1 MVPRTDSVSVEREK
15 RKKKLISASHRPRS
29 PPRHPPPILSLS
41 TPLYLAYLLCTSI
54 FVLQGEQIFLE
65 VHICDVYLDKKKIG
79 REEGKKRGG
88 EGRGERGRWEVGG
101 RENEG
106 NII

>member
-1 MVPRTDSVSVEREK
+1 MMST
-15 RKKKLISASHRPRS
+15 LI
-29 PPRHPPPILSLS
+29 
-41 TPLYLAYLLCTSI
+41 
-54 FVLQGEQIFLE
+54 
-65 VHICDVYLDKKKIG
+65 KKIG